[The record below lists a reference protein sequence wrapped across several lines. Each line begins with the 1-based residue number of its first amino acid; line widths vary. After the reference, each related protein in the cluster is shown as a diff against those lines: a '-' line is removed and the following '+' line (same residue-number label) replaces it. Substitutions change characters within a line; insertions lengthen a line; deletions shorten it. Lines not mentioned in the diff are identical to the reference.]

1 MYPELQVFQMWYW
14 IQNPN
19 VIKTF
24 YKRYI
29 NKSWIWSTLT
39 DVFFRLRLLT
49 AKKHP
54 QVKLKRI
61 NMKKYKKHEYRRLG
75 SWYIKSTIYNKGI
88 SGKTLF
94 FVKGQFCT
102 PYFFFCFT
110 ISFWQFYCN
119 VAFSIVVPSSKKQYI
134 TSWVV

>member
-1 MYPELQVFQMWYW
+1 M
-14 IQNPN
+14 
-19 VIKTF
+19 
-24 YKRYI
+24 
-29 NKSWIWSTLT
+29 T

-102 PYFFFCFT
+102 PYFFFVL
-110 ISFWQFYCN
+110 SLVSDN
-119 VAFSIVVPSSKKQYI
+119 SIAMLRFQS
-134 TSWVV
+134 